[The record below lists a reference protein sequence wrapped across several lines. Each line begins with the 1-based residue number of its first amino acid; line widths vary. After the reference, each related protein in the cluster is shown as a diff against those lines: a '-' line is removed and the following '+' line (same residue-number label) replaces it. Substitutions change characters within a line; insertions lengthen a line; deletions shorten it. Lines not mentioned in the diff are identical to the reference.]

1 MGWVTRNPIPMAM
14 DTQYCICTRM
24 DMKLTGTFASTVIDT
39 EVGLECGGDFGLSKG
54 PHLDLNV
61 K

>member
-1 MGWVTRNPIPMAM
+1 
-14 DTQYCICTRM
+14 M
-24 DMKLTGTFASTVIDT
+24 DMIFTGTVASTVIDT
-39 EVGLECGGDFGLSKG
+39 EVGLECGGDFGLSEG